1 MVLKFVIVGD
11 KSVGKFT
18 LRNRFLGFGTG
29 SYYLMT
35 IGVEYGIKEIVH
47 QEEPFAGSNTYAQ
60 VWLIT
65 SQERFASIRPL
76 YYQNSQMALLVYDV
90 TVPQSLENIVNWIK
104 EIQASVGIIPVVLI
118 GNKIDLR
125 KNVPN
130 SVTTAIGSEFAK
142 RIKRELLND
151 AFEVPFVETSAI
163 TGEVIPTDG
172 ILVTI
177 KGEVVTSFYLFDS

>member
-125 KNVPN
+125 ETVPN
-130 SVTTAIGSEFAK
+130 SVITAKRSEFAK
-142 RIKRELLND
+142 RIKHELLND
-151 AFEVPFVETSAI
+151 AFEVQFVETSAI
-163 TGEVIPTDG
+163 TGQVVPSGG
-172 ILVTI
+172 ILV
-177 KGEVVTSFYLFDS
+177 KFNYEGETSIYLFDS